1 MNNLLKCKS
10 YAFCLQKLRDIKITV
25 KKPLDN
31 ITKLKIN
38 KVEEFYDDII
48 KDDEKIKSCHKII
61 AQIKKDTIKELVYAN
76 KEIPL
81 KWKKTDGYNNFV
93 IKLISKDDEF
103 LSYLGHSPKN
113 EIIKNRNIKNRPKTG
128 FLSVYNNNI
137 SLRNSFFELN
147 KPISSRNNNNLFKL
161 VKDKQKFIRSKSLNN
176 FDSSKKYSSFTK
188 FKENILNI
196 NNQLQNNFIKKVE
209 HIPLF
214 SPNKTSI
221 NFFIN
226 RKQNL
231 NRINPDT
238 NNEINKKFINYNPD
252 DILMKFQA
260 IKFKQR
266 LQNLKRNIYSNLVS
280 SISKSST
287 KKSRNA
293 IKYNSFNN
301 NEFYKKK
308 KISNKLIKKFLQRL
322 NNQKNNNFLNISGNK
337 NNIELYKSSD

>member
-1 MNNLLKCKS
+1 MLLK
-10 YAFCLQKLRDIKITV
+10 I
-25 KKPLDN
+25 
-31 ITKLKIN
+31 
-38 KVEEFYDDII
+38 
-48 KDDEKIKSCHKII
+48 
-61 AQIKKDTIKELVYAN
+61 
-76 KEIPL
+76 
-81 KWKKTDGYNNFV
+81 
-93 IKLISKDDEF
+93 
-103 LSYLGHSPKN
+103 
-113 EIIKNRNIKNRPKTG
+113 
-128 FLSVYNNNI
+128 
-137 SLRNSFFELN
+137 
-147 KPISSRNNNNLFKL
+147 
-161 VKDKQKFIRSKSLNN
+161 LNN

-301 NEFYKKK
+301 YEFYNKK

-322 NNQKNNNFLNISGNK
+322 NNQKNNNFLNISENK
-337 NNIELYKSSD
+337 NNIELYKLYINKK

>member
-31 ITKLKIN
+31 ITKLKLN

-61 AQIKKDTIKELVYAN
+61 AQIKNDTIKELVYAN

-113 EIIKNRNIKNRPKTG
+113 EIIKNRNIKKRPKTG
-128 FLSVYNNNI
+128 FLPIYNNNI

-161 VKDKQKFIRSKSLNN
+161 VKDKQKFIRSKSL
-176 FDSSKKYSSFTK
+176 TH
-188 FKENILNI
+188 NI
-196 NNQLQNNFIKKVE
+196 
-209 HIPLF
+209 
-214 SPNKTSI
+214 
-221 NFFIN
+221 
-226 RKQNL
+226 
-231 NRINPDT
+231 
-238 NNEINKKFINYNPD
+238 
-252 DILMKFQA
+252 
-260 IKFKQR
+260 
-266 LQNLKRNIYSNLVS
+266 
-280 SISKSST
+280 
-287 KKSRNA
+287 
-293 IKYNSFNN
+293 
-301 NEFYKKK
+301 
-308 KISNKLIKKFLQRL
+308 
-322 NNQKNNNFLNISGNK
+322 
-337 NNIELYKSSD
+337 

>member
-1 MNNLLKCKS
+1 MLLK
-10 YAFCLQKLRDIKITV
+10 
-25 KKPLDN
+25 
-31 ITKLKIN
+31 
-38 KVEEFYDDII
+38 
-48 KDDEKIKSCHKII
+48 
-61 AQIKKDTIKELVYAN
+61 
-76 KEIPL
+76 
-81 KWKKTDGYNNFV
+81 
-93 IKLISKDDEF
+93 
-103 LSYLGHSPKN
+103 
-113 EIIKNRNIKNRPKTG
+113 
-128 FLSVYNNNI
+128 
-137 SLRNSFFELN
+137 
-147 KPISSRNNNNLFKL
+147 
-161 VKDKQKFIRSKSLNN
+161 
-176 FDSSKKYSSFTK
+176 
-188 FKENILNI
+188 ILN
-196 NNQLQNNFIKKVE
+196 
-209 HIPLF
+209 
-214 SPNKTSI
+214 I

-252 DILMKFQA
+252 DILTNLIILNILMKFQA

-301 NEFYKKK
+301 YEFYKKK

-322 NNQKNNNFLNISGNK
+322 NNLFINQKNNNFLNISGNK